1 MITIQNLGS
10 QQFRFNG
17 IPYYK
22 NFTPFVVGNKI
33 KIVNFYDSTLTLC
46 DFTDFSEF
54 QVNGNTFASVA
65 LLADA
70 LLPVLYFRG
79 SLGSAYADTGIVSD
93 AGFSVSSNGVTML
106 AGSQWKVN
114 GVQYSNVGAVNLTFP
129 FTSVGF
135 QRIDLI
141 VANESNTFVRV
152 AGTAT
157 NTGTVIAPTTPVNTV
172 LYSQILIDNTAI
184 SNPNPPPI
192 SSQFWE
198 SVDGNLRNID
208 NNLNMLFRFL
218 SQKGLTIDTPIGSPD
233 WKVLR
238 LLNNAIE
245 RLSITQNGRMTL
257 DRVTATDSLHAF
269 KGIRVGDGNVGEITQ
284 VQFGKTG
291 GGTVR
296 NLQLGSATAGAAD
309 GGGMAEFEYYSTDKA
324 TLRRELRLLCNLDL
338 KRVDLFMFPGVSP
351 INVTSETL
359 IRTIFI
365 PANTYDD
372 NTLMNF
378 YSRFNFAND
387 TIVKNLRLRH
397 STSSS
402 WANTHTL
409 IATLN
414 LSAASLYS
422 VLKRTYRISGGN
434 LTGFSFSTNSASD
447 DIASTAAPSS
457 TAFNPAVD
465 NYIFIS
471 GFVANSAASITPT
484 VSLVEKILF

>member
-218 SQKGLTIDTPIGSPD
+218 SQKGLTIDTPNGSPD

-238 LLNNAIE
+238 LLNNAFE

-309 GGGMAEFEYYSTDKA
+309 GGGMVEFKFYSDDLA
-324 TLRRELRLLCNLDL
+324 TLDRDLRMICNRDVKPIELHT
-338 KRVDLFMFPGVSP
+338 FPSFTP
-351 INVTSETL
+351 INTTSETL
-359 IRTIFI
+359 IRMITV
-365 PANTYDD
+365 PANY
-372 NTLMNF
+372 NRAESLLHLFSRYNF
-378 YSRFNFAND
+378 TGTNG
-387 TIVKNLRLRH
+387 VKNLRIRH
-397 STSSS
+397 STT
-402 WANTHTL
+402 N
-409 IATLN
+409 
-414 LSAASLYS
+414 
-422 VLKRTYRISGGN
+422 
-434 LTGFSFSTNSASD
+434 SFSTSHTLVASLNTTNN
-447 DIASTAAPSS
+447 ALY
-457 TAFNPAVD
+457 TAFERYGRISNGNITFFNATSSAISDVATGTTAVKTFPYNPSVL
-465 NYIFIS
+465 NYFWIS
-471 GFVANSAASITPT
+471 GFVSNDLDTITPAF
-484 VSLVEKILF
+484 SICERKI